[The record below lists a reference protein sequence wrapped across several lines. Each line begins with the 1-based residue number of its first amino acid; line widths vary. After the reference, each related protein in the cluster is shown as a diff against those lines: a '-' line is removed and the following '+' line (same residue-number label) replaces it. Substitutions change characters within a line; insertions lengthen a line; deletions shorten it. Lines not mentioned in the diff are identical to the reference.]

1 MKKFFLL
8 ALLISSLA
16 GTSAFAAETKI
27 DLSESDILVNDVQ
40 ITSNK
45 NEKIYLDKAI
55 ETHDDVAEEYKN
67 LENKIVTIT
76 KGGEYRITGKAEDL
90 QIRVD
95 APENEEITLILDN
108 AEITCK
114 TAPAILIRTAKDP
127 EISGD
132 AGVTLVIENENTING
147 SHVAKYYTEDN
158 VKVKHDAAISC
169 IPSLK
174 IEGDGT
180 LIVNA
185 DNEGIESKMHLTING
200 GTIKISSMDDAINA
214 SEDYVSCITIND
226 GSIYA
231 IVNGDK
237 GTEGDGIDS
246 NGYIVINGGYTVA
259 QAHSTSQDSGL
270 DADLGITINGG
281 IVIATGNMYEG
292 IEESS
297 KQQFMQM
304 YFSEKQNSNEP
315 IVITDDKGKVILA
328 FEPVNEF
335 TILECSVPE
344 MVDGTYYV
352 YSGGTVEGD
361 EKYGL
366 YTNVTSYKEGNKLSH
381 TGLMENDRGG
391 MRPGA
396 MFGGEE
402 NFGFKLDE
410 IDFSGITL
418 PAGVTED
425 DIKTILNELIKN
437 NMQNFGGRNEKP
449 DAKPNEKMDGNPDD
463 MPAEMPNDMPRDF
476 NMNQNANS
484 QDKERSYEFVLSEKE
499 HVYQGV
505 GYENKEDKAPQN
517 PNSSITTN
525 EKGFDIKVVAII
537 VLGVIVLVETCTIV
551 MMSKKKKNL

>member
-8 ALLISSLA
+8 ALLISSVL
-16 GTSAFAAETKI
+16 GTSVFAAETKI
-27 DLSESDILVNDVQ
+27 TLSESNILINDVE

-45 NEKIYLDKAI
+45 SETIYLDKAI

-76 KGGEYRITGKAEDL
+76 KGGEYRITGTAEDL

-95 APENEEITLILDN
+95 APKTEEIKLILDN
-108 AEITCK
+108 ANITCK

-132 AGVTLVIENENTING
+132 AGVTIVIENENEING

-180 LIVNA
+180 LVVNA

-200 GTIKISSMDDAINA
+200 GTIKISSKDDAINA

-231 IVNGDK
+231 IVNGEA

-259 QAHSTSQDSGL
+259 QAHPTSQDSGL

-297 KQQFMQM
+297 SQQFMQM
-304 YFSEKQNSNEP
+304 YFSEKQKSNEV
-315 IVITDDKGKVILA
+315 IVITDDVGKVILA

-366 YTNVTSYKEGNKLSH
+366 YTNVTSYSEGKKLSH

-391 MRPGA
+391 MRPGV

-402 NFGFKLDE
+402 NFGFKLDD

-437 NMQNFGGRNEKP
+437 NMQNFGKRNEKP
-449 DAKPNEKMDGNPDD
+449 DDKPDGKMDENFDD
-463 MPAEMPNDMPRDF
+463 MPTEMPNDMS
-476 NMNQNANS
+476 MNFDMNDKKEEQS
-484 QDKERSYEFVLSEKE
+484 KERSYEFVLSEKE

-505 GYENKEDKAPQN
+505 GYENNEMNKPQQTGTSSSAKEN
-517 PNSSITTN
+517 VI
-525 EKGFDIKVVAII
+525 DIKII
-537 VLGVIVLVETCTIV
+537 VIIILVVIVLIEAGAIIK
-551 MMSKKKKNL
+551 MSKSKKNL

>member
-1 MKKFFLL
+1 MKKIFLF
-8 ALLISSLA
+8 ALLISSVL
-16 GTSAFAAETKI
+16 GTSVFAAETKI
-27 DLSESDILVNDVQ
+27 TLSESNVLINDVE

-45 NEKIYLDKAI
+45 NETVYLDKAI

-76 KGGEYRITGKAEDL
+76 KGGDYRITGTAEDL

-95 APENEEITLILDN
+95 APETEEIKLILDN
-108 AEITCK
+108 ANITCK

-127 EISGD
+127 EVSGD
-132 AGVTLVIENENTING
+132 AGVTIVIENENEING

-180 LIVNA
+180 LVVNA

-200 GTIKISSMDDAINA
+200 GTIKISSKDDAINA

-231 IVNGDK
+231 IVNGEA

-259 QAHSTSQDSGL
+259 QAHPTSQDSGL

-297 KQQFMQM
+297 SQQFMQM
-304 YFSEKQNSNEP
+304 YFSEKQKSNEV
-315 IVITDDKGKVILA
+315 IVITDDSGKVILA

-352 YSGGTVEGD
+352 YSGGTVKGD

-366 YTNVTSYKEGNKLSH
+366 YTNVTSYKEGKKLSH

-402 NFGFKLDE
+402 NFDFKLDE

-425 DIKTILNELIKN
+425 DIKTILNDLIKN
-437 NMQNFGGRNEKP
+437 NMQNFGGRNQKP
-449 DAKPNEKMDGNPDD
+449 DAKPDEKMDGNPDD
-463 MPAEMPNDMPRDF
+463 MSAEMPNDMP
-476 NMNQNANS
+476 MNFDMNDRKDTQS
-484 QDKERSYEFVLSEKE
+484 KERSYEFVLSEKE

-505 GYENKEDKAPQN
+505 GYENNEINKPQQTGTSSSNKEN
-517 PNSSITTN
+517 GI
-525 EKGFDIKVVAII
+525 DIKTI
-537 VLGVIVLVETCTIV
+537 VIVILAVIVLIEAGAIIK
-551 MMSKKKKNL
+551 MSKEKKNL